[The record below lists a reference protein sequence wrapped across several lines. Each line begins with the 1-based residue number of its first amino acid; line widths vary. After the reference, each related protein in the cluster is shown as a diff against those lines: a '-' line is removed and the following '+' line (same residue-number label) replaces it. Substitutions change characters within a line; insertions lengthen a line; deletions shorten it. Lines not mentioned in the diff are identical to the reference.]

1 MPTYVYGLAA
11 GASVAGCKKCRA
23 AFEVVQR
30 MSDPPLT
37 ACPECGAPVERRIQA
52 PMVGSEERQKGPS
65 EKRMRAGGF
74 TQYKRKG
81 KGYYEKSFGKGPD
94 ALHGR

>member
-11 GASVAGCKKCRA
+11 RASAAGCEKCRA

-30 MSDPPLT
+30 MNDPPL
-37 ACPECGAPVERRIQA
+37 AKCPECGAPVERRIQT
-52 PMVGSEERQKGPS
+52 PMIGSEERQKGPS
-65 EKRMRAGGF
+65 EKRMRGGGF

-94 ALHGR
+94 ALHG